1 MAIAAFSSDSR
12 KGRVVMTLVNESLF
26 DRAIRIL
33 AGIAL
38 SVLAWITWPGTVAM
52 VSAVVAAIAF
62 VTGFVGWCPAYT
74 LFGIST
80 EEKEVSV

>member
-1 MAIAAFSSDSR
+1 
-12 KGRVVMTLVNESLF
+12 MTLVNESLF

-62 VTGFVGWCPAYT
+62 VTGFVG
-74 LFGIST
+74 
-80 EEKEVSV
+80 